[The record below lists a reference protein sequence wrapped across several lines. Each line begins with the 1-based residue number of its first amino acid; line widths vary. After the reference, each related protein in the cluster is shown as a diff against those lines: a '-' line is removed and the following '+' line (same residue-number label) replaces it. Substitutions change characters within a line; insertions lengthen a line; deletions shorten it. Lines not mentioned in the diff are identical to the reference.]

1 MTRYLKLTGIIAGSL
16 TALTAAA
23 LALVYYLAAQSGTV
37 PAPFYL
43 RDSRVPG
50 AFDRSKEWERKPL
63 ESHLRNPRARLLS
76 GHRTGAETA

>member
-1 MTRYLKLTGIIAGSL
+1 MTRYLKLAGIIAGSL

-23 LALVYYLAAQSGTV
+23 LALVYYLAAQSNTV

-43 RDSRVPG
+43 RDSRVPD
-50 AFDRSKEWERKPL
+50 AFDRRERDRRPL

-76 GHRTGAETA
+76 KHRICAESA